1 MAKEAATILG
11 RHDQPVD
18 PTLDLESNA
27 EEHSARH
34 NLVLGKWE
42 GAVRAV
48 AVGVVQRGDKLP
60 PEVALAT
67 NSGTIFDLRE
77 EGGSDKNP
85 GADAIDEVKCASP
98 TTVTAPSGAHLHQ
111 HGATAPKLLES
122 ILGVKARG
130 DQGCGR
136 FNPRTNKGH
145 RRGTLGKYHDALH
158 VKRHLVTPVIVETT
172 GAIHHMAI
180 HRLHVL
186 KRRARGAPKNDR
198 TRYGRSPLSTRSF
211 VAHHSQ
217 QISKAAVLGDANE
230 VLKAIHKLKRRA
242 YLCAASAPAVAGGA
256 RA

>member
-1 MAKEAATILG
+1 M
-11 RHDQPVD
+11 
-18 PTLDLESNA
+18 S
-27 EEHSARH
+27 
-34 NLVLGKWE
+34 
-42 GAVRAV
+42 
-48 AVGVVQRGDKLP
+48 
-60 PEVALAT
+60 
-67 NSGTIFDLRE
+67 
-77 EGGSDKNP
+77 
-85 GADAIDEVKCASP
+85 
-98 TTVTAPSGAHLHQ
+98 APSGAHLHQ
-111 HGATAPKLLES
+111 HGTTAPKLLES

-158 VKRHLVTPVIVETT
+158 VKRPLVTPVIVETT

-198 TRYGRSPLSTRSF
+198 TRYGRSSLSTRSF